1 MWPRA
6 RHDGLATVN
15 ESLGRRHGLGAPTSP
30 SADATDAWLTAVAN
44 AACKGSG
51 GLPVDL
57 LGDYLRLLADAA
69 IMGRRPRAADLEA
82 VSVLGIRAAEQG
94 VSAGSLIDLYL
105 SAAWRLWTDLPMEV
119 RKRDREAVRAAAEA
133 VLHVIDDAVATL
145 AEGYTEARRRMVR
158 SEETRRRELIDD
170 LLRGDSHLG
179 ELVER
184 TEPFGLDL
192 TRPHQVFL
200 AAPNERLL
208 DVEAASSA
216 LERRILDWVGDRDV
230 LVATKD
236 GLLVVVAPAGLVA
249 PGQPRPREPVKDD
262 IGVLIEAELGRLQ
275 RGEPWRVTAGR
286 PHPGV
291 YGIARSYE
299 EAREALIM
307 ARTLNLETR
316 VTRAEDL
323 LIYRVLV
330 RDQPAI
336 VDLVHTVLGPLALAR
351 DGAEPLLDTLG
362 AYFEAGGV
370 ATKAALRLHLSV
382 RAVTYRLERVRTLT
396 GYDPTSAAHRFTLH
410 AAVLGA
416 KLLGWPQRDLPE
428 PG

>member
-1 MWPRA
+1 MVEGS
-6 RHDGLATVN
+6 D
-15 ESLGRRHGLGAPTSP
+15 E
-30 SADATDAWLTAVAN
+30 WLTVVAE
-44 AACKGSG
+44 AASKDAGRV
-51 GLPVDL
+51 PVDL
-57 LGDYLRLLADAA
+57 LGDYLPMLAEAA
-69 IMGRRPRAADLEA
+69 VNGRRPRGPELEA
-82 VSVLGIRAAEQG
+82 IGALGIRAAEQG
-94 VSAGSLIDLYL
+94 VSAGALIDLYL
-105 SAAWRLWTDLPMEV
+105 SAAWRLWAALPSEV
-119 RKRDREAVRAAAEA
+119 LLRDRDAVRAAAQA

-145 AEGYTEARRRMVR
+145 AEGYAEAGRRMVR
-158 SEETRRRELIDD
+158 SEEARRRELIDD

-184 TEPFGLDL
+184 SEPFGLDL
-192 TRPHQVFL
+192 TRPHLVVL
-200 AAPNERLL
+200 AATDEHLP

-236 GLLVVVAPAGLVA
+236 GLLVVVAPAGPGA
-249 PGQPRPREPVKDD
+249 PGQPASREPVKDD
-262 IGVLIEAELGRLQ
+262 IGVLIEAELRRLP
-275 RGEPWRVTAGR
+275 RGVPWRVTVGR
-286 PHPGV
+286 AYPGA

-299 EAREALIM
+299 EAREALTM
-307 ARTLNLETR
+307 ARTLRLDAP
-316 VTRAEDL
+316 VTHAGDL

-351 DGAEPLLDTLG
+351 DGAEPLLQTLS

-370 ATKAALRLHLSV
+370 ATEAAVRLHLSV

-396 GYDPTSAAHRFTLH
+396 GYDPTSAAHRFTVH

-416 KLLGWPQRDLPE
+416 RLLGWPQRELPS

>member
-1 MWPRA
+1 MNDRPR
-6 RHDGLATVN
+6 
-15 ESLGRRHGLGAPTSP
+15 EPGASGSP
-30 SADATDAWLTAVAN
+30 PAADPADAWLSTVAE
-44 AACKGSG
+44 AASKDSG
-51 GLPVDL
+51 GVPVEL
-57 LGDYLRLLADAA
+57 LGDYLPMLADAA
-69 IMGRRPRAADLEA
+69 IKGRRPGAADLQA
-82 VSVLGIRAAEQG
+82 ISDLGIRAAERG
-94 VSAGSLIDLYL
+94 VSAGALIDLYL
-105 SAAWRLWTDLPMEV
+105 SAAWRLWAELPMEV
-119 RKRDREAVRAAAEA
+119 RKRDRDAVRAAAEA
-133 VLHVIDDAVATL
+133 VLHMIDDAVAAL
-145 AEGYTEARRRMVR
+145 AEAYAEARRRMVR

-192 TRPHQVFL
+192 TRAHQVLL
-200 AAPNERLL
+200 AAPHQRLL

-249 PGQPRPREPVKDD
+249 PGQPAPRAPVKDD
-262 IGVLIEAELGRLQ
+262 IGVLIEAELSRLQ
-275 RGEPWRVTAGR
+275 RGGPWRVTVGR
-286 PHPGV
+286 PFPGA

-299 EAREALIM
+299 EAREALTM
-307 ARTLNLETR
+307 ARTLNLEAR
-316 VTRAEDL
+316 VVHAEDL

-351 DGAEPLLDTLG
+351 DGAEPLLDTLS

-370 ATKAALRLHLSV
+370 ATEAAVRLHLSV
-382 RAVTYRLERVRTLT
+382 RAVTYRLDRVRTLS
-396 GYDPTSAAHRFTLH
+396 GYDPTSPAHRFTVH

-416 KLLGWPQRDLPE
+416 RLLGWPQRDLPA
-428 PG
+428 PR